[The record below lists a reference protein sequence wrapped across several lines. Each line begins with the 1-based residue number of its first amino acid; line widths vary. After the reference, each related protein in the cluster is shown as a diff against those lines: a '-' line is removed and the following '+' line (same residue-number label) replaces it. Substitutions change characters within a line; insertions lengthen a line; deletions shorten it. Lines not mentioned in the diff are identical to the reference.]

1 MKTEK
6 TDLVVGAPRS
16 MAVRQRPNL
25 LVCAA
30 ASNLLVDNMNATLLV
45 VTGETGGAGVDTLV
59 GCIVALLDG
68 AEQYVRVIELGTNRG
83 YLKSTL
89 GEGEYAFVDVASPD
103 VVANLLTAMAEV
115 PTGYTILLSVNAA
128 AWKDFVA
135 IEAELAPWIEQA
147 PERYCVLI
155 KLGEWSEDSKAG
167 GYYLK
172 HGGIGRVIRC
182 FTEPQRGLRVR
193 SDAPNLR
200 HDPDA
205 GVLQV
210 PRLGEG
216 LQKAFYGDKR
226 RISSALKDLSAGEAM
241 LIGRALRMLNAGLE
255 EVL

>member
-6 TDLVVGAPRS
+6 TDLVVAAPRA
-16 MAVRQRPNL
+16 MVVPQRPNL
-25 LVCAA
+25 LVAAA
-30 ASNLLVDNMNATLLV
+30 ASNLLIDKMNATLLV
-45 VTGETGGAGVDTLV
+45 ITGETGGAGVDTLV
-59 GCIVALLDG
+59 GCIVALLDR
-68 AEQYVRVIELGTNRG
+68 AEQYFRVIELGSNRG
-83 YLKSTL
+83 YLRSTL
-89 GEGEYAFVDVASPD
+89 GEEEYAFVDVARPD
-103 VVANLLTAMAEV
+103 IVANLLTAVSEV

-135 IEAELAPWIEQA
+135 IEPELAPWIEQA

-155 KLGEWSEDSKAG
+155 KLGEWSDDSKAG

-172 HGGIGRVIRC
+172 HGGVGRVIQC

-200 HDPDA
+200 HDPDN
-205 GVLQV
+205 GFLQV
-210 PRLGEG
+210 PRLGER

-226 RISSALKDLSAGEAM
+226 RISSVLQELPAGEAM
-241 LIGRALRMLNAGLE
+241 LVGRSLRMLNAGLE